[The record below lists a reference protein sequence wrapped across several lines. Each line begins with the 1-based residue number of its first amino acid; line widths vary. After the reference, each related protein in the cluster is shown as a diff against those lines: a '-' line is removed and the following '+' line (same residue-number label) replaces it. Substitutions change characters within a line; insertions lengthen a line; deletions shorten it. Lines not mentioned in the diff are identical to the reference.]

1 MQVQCETGLGQA
13 PADSPIAAAGPG
25 SSLPGS
31 SLITEDPG
39 VIPPRI
45 FRDQENELAGS
56 PAGGVDEA
64 GAADVA
70 TESAM
75 AGMVRAGDVAGVSAT
90 GAGGASAVAGSTG
103 VELEAAW
110 ARAIDVL
117 DGAREICL
125 ACHVRPDGDALGS
138 MLAVAHALRSRAGPA
153 GQRVIASFGDQPFE
167 VPRILRFLPGADLL
181 SPPQSYPRRPEV
193 MVTFDAASADRLG
206 MLEGCAAQAAE
217 LIVLDHH
224 ASNTRFGTLHLVDPS
239 AAATAVLAHDLIGR
253 LGIRITRDI
262 AFGLYA
268 GIVTDTGSFKYASTS
283 PRVHEIAAQLLAT
296 GIEPGAVSLELWDK
310 APFGYLGLLSCVL
323 GRAVLEPEAAAGH
336 GLVWT
341 TVSRADRAAYGLH
354 LDVAESVIDVLRRTE
369 EADVAV
375 VFKESDDGRWLVS
388 SRSKG
393 KVDVGRACTRA
404 GGGGHRMAAGF
415 TASGT
420 VADAMAGLREH
431 LERGADG
438 ICVADGAN
446 ETGVTGG
453 PK

>member
-1 MQVQCETGLGQA
+1 MFFFFSSRRRHTRLTCDWSSDVCSSDLRRKTGTRSTWRGILAIVTAEQMRVRGEARPGQN
-13 PADSPIAAAGPG
+13 PADPPIAAAGPD
-25 SSLPGS
+25 S
-31 SLITEDPG
+31 SLITKGPG
-39 VIPPRI
+39 VPTPRT
-45 FRDQENELAGS
+45 FRDL
-56 PAGGVDEA
+56 
-64 GAADVA
+64 
-70 TESAM
+70 ESA
-75 AGMVRAGDVAGVSAT
+75 D
-90 GAGGASAVAGSTG
+90 
-103 VELEAAW
+103 LESVW

-125 ACHVRPDGDALGS
+125 ACHIRPDGDALGS
-138 MLAVAHALRSRAGPA
+138 MLAVAHALRARAGST

-167 VPRILRFLPGADLL
+167 VPRILRFLPGAALL
-181 SPPQSYPRRPEV
+181 SPPESYPARPQV

-206 MLEGCAAQAAE
+206 VLESCAARADE

-224 ASNTRFGTLHLVDPS
+224 ASNTRFGTLHLIDPS
-239 AAATAVLAHDLIGR
+239 AAATAVLAHELIGR
-253 LGIRITRDI
+253 LGIGISRDI
-262 AFGLYA
+262 AVGLYA
-268 GIVTDTGSFKYASTS
+268 GIVTDTGSFKYSSTS

-323 GRAVLEPEAAAGH
+323 GRAALEPEAAAGH

-431 LERGADG
+431 LERGAAG

>member
-1 MQVQCETGLGQA
+1 MRVRGEARPGQN
-13 PADSPIAAAGPG
+13 PADPPIAAAGPD
-25 SSLPGS
+25 S
-31 SLITEDPG
+31 SLITEGSG
-39 VIPPRI
+39 VPTPRT
-45 FRDQENELAGS
+45 FRDL
-56 PAGGVDEA
+56 
-64 GAADVA
+64 
-70 TESAM
+70 ESA
-75 AGMVRAGDVAGVSAT
+75 D
-90 GAGGASAVAGSTG
+90 
-103 VELEAAW
+103 LESVW

-125 ACHVRPDGDALGS
+125 ACHIRPDGDALGS
-138 MLAVAHALRSRAGPA
+138 MLAVAHALRSRA

-181 SPPQSYPRRPEV
+181 SPPESYPRRPEV

-224 ASNTRFGTLHLVDPS
+224 ASNTRFGTLHLIDPS